1 MYLRVMTRPLHIRR
15 KRERERE
22 RERDKERDVFFHGKR
37 RDLLSVK
44 TIL

>member
-22 RERDKERDVFFHGKR
+22 REREIEREMSFFMGNAG
-37 RDLLSVK
+37 
-44 TIL
+44 IYCQ